1 MKPSSS
7 SGSDV
12 REGSGRWVLPA
23 DVFHGVRRIGVC
35 AAKLKPCVGDDGSLG
50 IICDMALNETQTRQ
64 VAEWIQGGMDVPEL
78 QKRLASEFGEHL
90 TYMAVRF
97 LVDDL
102 NLTIARPPEP
112 EPAPAP
118 VEAVQPEVGVDGGV
132 DGGGAAGDAGAVGAQ
147 ESVSEEGGDVP
158 AGAPNVKVKV
168 ATLARPGAMVSG
180 TATFSDGQTAEW
192 YLDQFGR
199 LGMVPPYPGF
209 RPSNEDVQMFQ
220 MLLDSELAKAGY

>member
-1 MKPSSS
+1 
-7 SGSDV
+7 
-12 REGSGRWVLPA
+12 
-23 DVFHGVRRIGVC
+23 
-35 AAKLKPCVGDDGSLG
+35 
-50 IICDMALNETQTRQ
+50 MALNETQTRQ

>member
-1 MKPSSS
+1 
-7 SGSDV
+7 
-12 REGSGRWVLPA
+12 
-23 DVFHGVRRIGVC
+23 
-35 AAKLKPCVGDDGSLG
+35 
-50 IICDMALNETQTRQ
+50 MALNETQTRQ
-64 VAEWIQGGMDVPEL
+64 VAEWMQGGMDVPEL

-90 TYMAVRF
+90 TYMEVRF

-112 EPAPAP
+112 EPTVVP
-118 VEAVQPEVGVDGGV
+118 VEEVQPEVVADTGGL
-132 DGGGAAGDAGAVGAQ
+132 AGDAGVVEG
-147 ESVSEEGGDVP
+147 SEGLPKEGGDAP

-192 YLDQFGR
+192 YLDQYGR

>member
-35 AAKLKPCVGDDGSLG
+35 AAKLKPCVGDDGLLG

-112 EPAPAP
+112 EPVAAP
-118 VEAVQPEVGVDGGV
+118 VEAVQPEVEPSGGEAV
-132 DGGGAAGDAGAVGAQ
+132 GDASAVEAS
-147 ESVSEEGGDVP
+147 ESLAKEGGEAP

-192 YLDQFGR
+192 YLDQYGR

>member
-1 MKPSSS
+1 
-7 SGSDV
+7 
-12 REGSGRWVLPA
+12 
-23 DVFHGVRRIGVC
+23 
-35 AAKLKPCVGDDGSLG
+35 
-50 IICDMALNETQTRQ
+50 MALNETQTRQ

-90 TYMAVRF
+90 TYMEVRF

-112 EPAPAP
+112 EPAAVPAT
-118 VEAVQPEVGVDGGV
+118 EVQSEVV
-132 DGGGAAGDAGAVGAQ
+132 AGAGEVVPDDGASVPA
-147 ESVSEEGGDVP
+147 ESVSKEGDEVP

>member
-1 MKPSSS
+1 
-7 SGSDV
+7 
-12 REGSGRWVLPA
+12 
-23 DVFHGVRRIGVC
+23 
-35 AAKLKPCVGDDGSLG
+35 
-50 IICDMALNETQTRQ
+50 MALNETQTQQ
-64 VAEWIQGGMDVPEL
+64 VIGWIQGGMDVPEL
-78 QKRLASEFGEHL
+78 QKRLASEFDEHL
-90 TYMAVRF
+90 TYMQVRF

-112 EPAPAP
+112 EPEPAVVAATEPMPLESDSADVTGAAAPVAEGEVLPPEGTEAPA
-118 VEAVQPEVGVDGGV
+118 GT
-132 DGGGAAGDAGAVGAQ
+132 
-147 ESVSEEGGDVP
+147 
-158 AGAPNVKVKV
+158 PNVKVKV

-220 MLLDSELAKAGY
+220 MLLDRELAKAGY